1 MFNRRFHDIM
11 DSVEKSKQK
20 VKNLRKRAGLTQ
32 RAVSVA
38 LDVREGTVGDW
49 ERGNAEPR
57 LPLSKVRKLI
67 ELYQCTLDE
76 LIDAFEDNHE
86 TNSQGNTRSEQD
98 SLEMSIAS

>member
-1 MFNRRFHDIM
+1 M

-20 VKNLRKRAGLTQ
+20 VKDLRLRAGLTQ

-38 LDVREGTVGDW
+38 LDVRENTVGDW

-86 TNSQGNTRSEQD
+86 TNSQDKNRSEQD